1 MTTIVVDLTDDD
13 NYISEKKRKID
24 FSATDTNIKIN
35 KAVKTTSITSVSGTV
50 TSANDA
56 FIWLVVHFK
65 EPYHHSAWS
74 YDSMLRYGP
83 STIDK
88 VVVGVY
94 TDIESAK
101 TGCKNYWK
109 TLNKPHGEN
118 GCGGTIDDFEE
129 GYFYD
134 AMCLVG
140 SVNVI
145 NERVCIEKHDLNRPA
160 KIRVTDKKL
169 LARKGRM

>member
-1 MTTIVVDLTDDD
+1 MSTTIIVDLTNDE
-13 NYISEKKRKID
+13 NYVSEKKRKIEQIPILKE
-24 FSATDTNIKIN
+24 TNKI
-35 KAVKTTSITSVSGTV
+35 VKKTSINTEDGISV
-50 TSANDA
+50 NDGS
-56 FIWLVVHFK
+56 IWLVVHFK

-74 YDSMLRYGP
+74 YDSHLRYGP

-94 TDIESAK
+94 KDYEAAK
-101 TGCKNYWK
+101 ISCKNYWK
-109 TLNKPHGEN
+109 SLNKPHGED

-134 AMCLVG
+134 AMSLIG
-140 SVNVI
+140 DVNVI

-169 LARKGRM
+169 LNRKGKM